1 MPHASQHKNLGKAN
15 ILAPPHPVKG
25 DSMSSAPRLKMA
37 LPFLH
42 EANWMRQT
50 ARFVLAG
57 WLLPVFFALFAAF
70 NSAPAHAQSPVQTVV
85 VLDFAAAN
93 GLDPLLGR
101 KAADGLAVELQRSG
115 DFEVVPRARVEQAVA
130 QQAGLQPPFN
140 DTAQIQLAQTV
151 NAKSVFSGRILGVN
165 VVPGKSATV
174 AVEVR
179 QLDAATGDYLN
190 GTQVVE
196 PAEQRLSTVANEI
209 LIDEAIN
216 KAVFSA
222 VRSMRQ
228 TALPTGTVLNTT
240 RDDVELNIGARNGV
254 AMGQR
259 YSVLRDIYNRAKN
272 VTTREKV
279 AEITIVSVQSDQAI
293 ARVSAGGAA
302 GVRTSDRVRQIFV
315 PGTYPVSVAST
326 SGGSVTPV
334 TSRPVTATPKES
346 FAKKSSK
353 GLLGLVGLAALVG
366 LAGFG
371 GGGGSSS
378 PRAGQV
384 REGSPNTVY
393 PTGTFTF
400 TPGFTGINFSQTLQR
415 EAVVAYLIYR
425 GETAGF
431 TPDVSNLQ
439 AVLDARSFASS
450 TRYTFTDPALNGG
463 NGAAV
468 IRRLITITENQGD
481 DNNNNGGT
489 NTSTIEYSSESA
501 ADGADSYVQ
510 DEDGIEIEFTQRP
523 LVIGRTYYYRV
534 ARITAERTKTTTT
547 GTGNNTE
554 DTTTINLTPTLS
566 PVSGATG
573 AYTPLYRP
581 VIQTPTNPVDNQGHL
596 FNTDALVL
604 RVNTDFTDYFT
615 NVGNLQTFIDARYR
629 SDNTP
634 NAGDGADQWQ
644 FQVSTASDFNAS
656 RTFVSQIYPTPSAGT
671 LQDLVFNLGDIRVP
685 TSTNDPYE
693 PGVTPLYV
701 RALVRNSADAIP
713 TFRIGETYTI
723 TPGLAGGADSLAA
736 TSRFLATPAGARGG
750 GVSIGRGGTG
760 IGAAS
765 AGTSVTPRVLRPR

>member
-1 MPHASQHKNLGKAN
+1 
-15 ILAPPHPVKG
+15 
-25 DSMSSAPRLKMA
+25 
-37 LPFLH
+37 
-42 EANWMRQT
+42 MRQT

-70 NSAPAHAQSPVQTVV
+70 TSAPAHAQSPVQTVV

-140 DTAQIQLAQTV
+140 DTAQIQLAQAV

-228 TALPTGTVLNTT
+228 TTLPSGTVLNTT
-240 RDDVELNIGARNGV
+240 REDVELNIGARNGV

-272 VTTREKV
+272 VTTREKI
-279 AEITIVSVQSDQAI
+279 AEVTIVSVQSDQAI
-293 ARVSAGGAA
+293 AKVSAGGAA

-315 PGTYPVSVAST
+315 PGTYPVSVASA

-378 PRAGQV
+378 PRTGEV
-384 REGSPNTVY
+384 REGSPNSVY

-463 NGAAV
+463 NGDV
-468 IRRLITITENQGD
+468 LIRRLITITENQGD
-481 DNNNNGGT
+481 DDNNGGT
-489 NTSTIEYSSESA
+489 QTSTIEFSSESA
-501 ADGADSYVQ
+501 DDGDDNFVQ

-523 LVIGRTYYYRV
+523 LIIGRTYYYRV
-534 ARITAERTKTTTT
+534 ARITAERTKTTST
-547 GTGNNTE
+547 NDDE

-566 PVSGATG
+566 PVSNATG

-581 VIQTPTNPVDNQGHL
+581 VIQTPTNPVDDQGHL

-615 NVGNLQTFIDARYR
+615 SIGQIQTFTDARYR
-629 SDNTP
+629 PDTTP

-656 RTFVSQIYPTPSAGT
+656 RTFVSQIYPTPTSGVF
-671 LQDLVFNLGDIRVP
+671 QDLVFNLGDILVP
-685 TSTNDPYE
+685 TSTSNPYE

-701 RALVRNSADAIP
+701 RALVRRSTDATP
-713 TFRIGETYTI
+713 TFRVGETYTI
-723 TPGLAGGADSLAA
+723 TPGLAGGADSLASS
-736 TSRFLATPAGARGG
+736 SRFFATPAGARGG
-750 GVSIGRGGTG
+750 GVSIGRGGSG
-760 IGAAS
+760 IGASS